1 MPEQDDSALG
11 YALKVDEQVEKFLES
26 KQKLVYFL
34 VAASAGCIAFTVDF
48 AGKNP
53 SCAKTGWFYL
63 ASGGIWGLLCAG
75 CALGS
80 VYSMLK
86 SHQYHVAFRDQKKE
100 WDDLTESQQ
109 AAWTRA
115 NRWAN
120 GLLNAAFFLLFAE
133 LTLFVV
139 FFIHA
144 FATGA
149 ATASKP
155 AP

>member
-1 MPEQDDSALG
+1 MPEQADSALA

-34 VAASAGCIAFTVDF
+34 IAASAGCIAFTVDF
-48 AGKNP
+48 VAKNP
-53 SCAKTGWFYL
+53 PYVKTGWFYL

-80 VYSMLK
+80 VYFMLR
-86 SHQYHVAFRDQKKE
+86 SHQFHVAFRDQKKE
-100 WDDLTESQQ
+100 WNDLTKGQQ
-109 AAWTRA
+109 ARWTRA
-115 NRWAN
+115 NRWADR
-120 GLLNAAFFLLFAE
+120 LLNAAFLLLFAE

-139 FFIHA
+139 FFVHA

-149 ATASKP
+149 ATVPKP